1 MSNGPRSV
9 QPDPLELATGMM
21 LGTNDVPRLKR
32 AGNQRPIR
40 EVLEGHV
47 RRALLMQPC
56 MVSFSGGRDSSS
68 ILALATHVARR
79 DGLPDPV
86 PVTLVFPD
94 FPATH
99 EEDWQRVV
107 LDHLKLSEWIRLPF
121 GQELDLVGPIAADV
135 NRRLG
140 MLFPSNTYV
149 HEPILRV
156 TSGGSL
162 LTGIGG
168 DEVLDSPGHPLF
180 RTITGHRRARRSDLR
195 SLPRLLA
202 PVRVRRAVDSRRP
215 KRHGI
220 TWLTAEAWSQVAR
233 RQAEQQ
239 LPERLSA
246 ALRSWPA
253 DRYYCALVDS
263 FERLAAAHD
272 VLFVSPFLQLDSLAS
287 FATEAGAAGF
297 RSRQAALQQIVGDLL
312 PAELLARTSKAVFDE
327 AFSGR
332 ATESAINRWD
342 GHGFPLELVDP
353 VALRTAMTT
362 GASATRWSLGLQW
375 LLLNGNTS
383 VE

>member
-1 MSNGPRSV
+1 M
-9 QPDPLELATGMM
+9 
-21 LGTNDVPRLKR
+21 
-32 AGNQRPIR
+32 
-40 EVLEGHV
+40 
-47 RRALLMQPC
+47 
-56 MVSFSGGRDSSS
+56 
-68 ILALATHVARR
+68 
-79 DGLPDPV
+79 
-86 PVTLVFPD
+86 
-94 FPATH
+94 
-99 EEDWQRVV
+99 
-107 LDHLKLSEWIRLPF
+107 
-121 GQELDLVGPIAADV
+121 
-135 NRRLG
+135 
-140 MLFPSNTYV
+140 
-149 HEPILRV
+149 
-156 TSGGSL
+156 
-162 LTGIGG
+162 
-168 DEVLDSPGHPLF
+168 
-180 RTITGHRRARRSDLR
+180 
-195 SLPRLLA
+195 
-202 PVRVRRAVDSRRP
+202 
-215 KRHGI
+215 
-220 TWLTAEAWSQVAR
+220 AR

-342 GHGFPLELVDP
+342 GDGFPLELVDP